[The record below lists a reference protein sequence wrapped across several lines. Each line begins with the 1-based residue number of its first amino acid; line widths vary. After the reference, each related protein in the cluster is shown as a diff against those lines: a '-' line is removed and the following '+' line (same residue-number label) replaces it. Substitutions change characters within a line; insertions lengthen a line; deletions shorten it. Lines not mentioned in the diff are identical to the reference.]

1 MAVAEAGLSEQVL
14 YLRDI
19 GPSLVLAAGG

>member
-19 GPSLVLAAGG
+19 GLSLVLTAGG

>member
-1 MAVAEAGLSEQVL
+1 MAVAEAGLSELVL

-19 GPSLVLAAGG
+19 GLSLVLTAGG